1 MALGIGNLAGAVNGV
16 MTAVSKEQSVK
27 SFIDVINDFGV
38 QVSNN
43 FEVMF
48 SGLADTTFFITDI
61 SLPDIQTNYAEI
73 YYNGRKVEV
82 PINYDYTHD
91 FSMTV
96 INDAQGYIYSALQQF
111 LISESNN
118 VWADSGYTMTVK
130 ALTGDSKYK
139 GMLFTLKNVRIKS
152 ISGLSFGQ
160 SKNEVSTFDVN
171 CLLNSWTATPGAL
184 GAAAS
189 IGAAVNS
196 IV

>member
-1 MALGIGNLAGAVNGV
+1 MSLGIGNLAGAVNGV
-16 MTAVSKEQSVK
+16 MTAISKEQSVK
-27 SFIDVINDFGV
+27 SFLDVINDFGV

-61 SLPDIQTNYAEI
+61 SLPEIQTNYAEI
-73 YYNGRKVEV
+73 YYNGRKVEI
-82 PINYDYTHD
+82 PINYDYGHE

-111 LISESNN
+111 LISEANN

-139 GMLFTLKNVRIKS
+139 GTLLTLNNVRIKS
-152 ISGLSFGQ
+152 ITGLSFGQ
-160 SKNEVSTFDVN
+160 SKNEMSTFEVN
-171 CLLNSWTATPGAL
+171 CLLNSWSATPGAL
-184 GAAAS
+184 GGAAG
-189 IGAAVNS
+189 IGSAVNS
-196 IV
+196 IL

>member
-1 MALGIGNLAGAVNGV
+1 MSLGIGNLAGAVNGV
-16 MTAVSKEQSVK
+16 MTAISKEQSVK
-27 SFIDVINDFGV
+27 SFLDVLNDFGV

-61 SLPDIQTNYAEI
+61 SLPEIQTNYAEI
-73 YYNGRKVEV
+73 YYNGRKVEI
-82 PINYDYTHD
+82 PINYDYGHE

-111 LISESNN
+111 LISEANN

-139 GMLFTLKNVRIKS
+139 GTLLTLNNVRIKS
-152 ISGLSFGQ
+152 ITGLSFGQ
-160 SKNEVSTFDVN
+160 SKNEMSTFEVN
-171 CLLNSWTATPGAL
+171 CLLNSWSATPGAL
-184 GAAAS
+184 GGAAG
-189 IGAAVNS
+189 IGSAVNS
-196 IV
+196 IL

>member
-1 MALGIGNLAGAVNGV
+1 MSLGIGNLAGAVNGV
-16 MTAVSKEQSVK
+16 MTAISKEQSVK
-27 SFIDVINDFGV
+27 SFLDVINDFGV

-61 SLPDIQTNYAEI
+61 SLPEIQTNYAEI
-73 YYNGRKVEV
+73 YYNGRKVEI
-82 PINYDYTHD
+82 PINYDYGHE

-111 LISESNN
+111 LISEANN

-139 GMLFTLKNVRIKS
+139 GTLLTLNNVRIKS
-152 ISGLSFGQ
+152 ITGLSFGQ
-160 SKNEVSTFDVN
+160 SKNEMSTFEVN
-171 CLLNSWTATPGAL
+171 CLLNSWSATPGAL
-184 GAAAS
+184 G
-189 IGAAVNS
+189 GAAGIGSAVKS
-196 IV
+196 IL

>member
-1 MALGIGNLAGAVNGV
+1 MALGVGNLAGAVNGV
-16 MTAVSKEQSVK
+16 MTAIQKEQSVK
-27 SFIDVINDFGV
+27 SFLDVINDFGV

-61 SLPDIQTNYAEI
+61 SLPDIQTNFAEI
-73 YYNGRKVEV
+73 YYDGRKVEI
-82 PINYDYTHD
+82 PINYEYGHD

-96 INDAQGYIYSALQQF
+96 INDAQGYIYTALQQF

-139 GMLFTLKNVRIKS
+139 GMLLTLKNVRLKS
-152 ISGLSFGQ
+152 LSGLSFGQ
-160 SKNEVSTFDVN
+160 SKNEVSTFEAN

-184 GAAAS
+184 GGAAS

-196 IV
+196 IL

>member
-1 MALGIGNLAGAVNGV
+1 M
-16 MTAVSKEQSVK
+16 
-27 SFIDVINDFGV
+27 
-38 QVSNN
+38 
-43 FEVMF
+43 
-48 SGLADTTFFITDI
+48 
-61 SLPDIQTNYAEI
+61 
-73 YYNGRKVEV
+73 
-82 PINYDYTHD
+82 
-91 FSMTV
+91 
-96 INDAQGYIYSALQQF
+96 
-111 LISESNN
+111 ISESNN